1 MSIVQRGAPRL
12 NNVKKLY
19 YRYSYKGYKK
29 YVQQNPVEES
39 LPFCICGS
47 DLRWCTGDL
56 RH

>member
-12 NNVKKLY
+12 NNVKKTVLS
-19 YRYSYKGYKK
+19 YSYKGYKK
-29 YVQQNPVEES
+29 YVQQNPAEES